1 MPRTSKRN
9 GMTVAAL
16 TLALAA
22 LGGAAHAQDQPRP
35 DDQSR
40 HEDQGQRGDH
50 AHDQDQ
56 GRHDNNDHGRNDQ
69 GGDANR
75 YRKQHPHAAARCHDG
90 FFTNTS
96 DRGRACTKHGGIDV
110 WLRD

>member
-1 MPRTSKRN
+1 MPRTRMRN
-9 GMTVAAL
+9 GITVAAL

-22 LGGAAHAQDQPRP
+22 LGAAVHAQDQQRP

-50 AHDQDQ
+50 ARDQGQ
-56 GRHDNNDHGRNDQ
+56 GRHDNNDHDRHDQ
-69 GGDANR
+69 GGDADR
-75 YRKQHPHAAARCHDG
+75 YRKEHAHAAARCHDG

-96 DRGRACTKHGGIDV
+96 DRARACTKHGGIDV